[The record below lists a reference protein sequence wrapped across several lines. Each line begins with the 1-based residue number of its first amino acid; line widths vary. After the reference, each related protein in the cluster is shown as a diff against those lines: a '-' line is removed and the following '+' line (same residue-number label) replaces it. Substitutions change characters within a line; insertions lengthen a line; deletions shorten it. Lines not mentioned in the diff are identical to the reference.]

1 MVARVYA
8 ERDPQC
14 DGSIANDKA
23 SRSALSAQLLH
34 HDPVALNFVQIK
46 LDRCGRLGS
55 RYIGRLD
62 LAEDFTLAAK
72 QDYAPAAFHP
82 ARELGGAV
90 FLAGGRRHHSSR
102 TGNAQPV
109 RAALVHS
116 LDQHATNVGATAL
129 FGESGGAYFALGSHP
144 KETKKSP
151 AEAGH

>member
-23 SRSALSAQLLH
+23 SRSALSAQY
-34 HDPVALNFVQIK
+34 DPVALNFVQIK
-46 LDRCGRLGS
+46 LDRCGRLGR

-72 QDYAPAAFHP
+72 QDYAPAALHP

-90 FLAGGRRHHSSR
+90 FLAGARRHYSPR
-102 TGNAQPV
+102 MGNAQPI
-109 RAALVHS
+109 RAA
-116 LDQHATNVGATAL
+116 D
-129 FGESGGAYFALGSHP
+129 
-144 KETKKSP
+144 KKRLCIRSIEMP
-151 AEAGH
+151 RM